1 MKKVSVIIPA
11 YNTEGYIHQCLD
23 SLVQQTLE
31 DIEIIIVDD
40 GSKDH
45 TLNILREYET
55 KYPDKIR
62 VFHKENGGQA
72 SARNLGLSYATG
84 EYIGFVDSDD
94 WVSLDMYEHMYAK
107 AKEEEADIV
116 VCDIVEQFIDSSM
129 YHSHTSATNKIG
141 LANYVLN
148 KIFRREL
155 AEGLTFPK
163 GLWYEDLEYSAKLL
177 MKTDRISVVH
187 EGLYQYNCRD
197 GSTMHNNNAQKNK
210 DILTI
215 LKNIED
221 FVAENGW
228 QETYKK
234 EMEYLYVEH
243 ALYAAVVRLEEQDN
257 SEKREVIEVIRKE
270 VMKRYP
276 LFYKSDYFKEYPL
289 NKRVVLHLVA
299 RRLSNVVHYIVVL
312 KRMLKGKKEN

>member
-23 SLVQQTLE
+23 SLTQQTLE
-31 DIEIIIVDD
+31 EIEIIIVDD
-40 GSKDH
+40 GSKDN
-45 TLNILREYET
+45 TLAILKEYEA
-55 KYPDKIR
+55 KFPDKIR

-72 SARNLGLSYATG
+72 SARNLGLQYATG

-94 WVSLDMYEHMYAK
+94 WTDVKMYEHMYAK
-107 AKEEEADIV
+107 AKEDDADIV
-116 VCDIVEQFIDSSM
+116 VCDIVEQFVDSSL
-129 YHSHTSATNKIG
+129 YHSHTAATNKIG

-148 KIFRREL
+148 KIFKREL
-155 AEGLTFPK
+155 AQKIEFPK

-177 MKTDRISVVH
+177 MMTDRISVIH

-215 LKNIED
+215 LNNIAA
-221 FVAENGW
+221 FVEENGW
-228 QETYKK
+228 QEKYKK
-234 EMEYLYVEH
+234 ELEYLYVEH

-257 SEKREVIEVIRKE
+257 KEKREVIEVIRKE
-270 VMKRYP
+270 VIKRYP
-276 LFYKSDYFKEYPL
+276 LFYKSAYFKEYPL

-299 RRLSNVVHYIVVL
+299 KRLSCVVHFIVIV
-312 KRMLKGKKEN
+312 KRKLKGKKED